1 VPKKPR
7 RADRGRVEEPA
18 VPRQWRPG
26 VPRRSR
32 KFGNATYTPA
42 YYRYRRKKMA
52 GWMLVGLGLLVAG
65 SHLVTHLGYFTV
77 MSPPLLQ
84 DAVMGY
90 PTAAVLAFIG
100 VVLLNV
106 RA

>member
-1 VPKKPR
+1 VPKAR
-7 RADRGRVEEPA
+7 RTDRDSVEEPA
-18 VPRQWRPG
+18 VPRQRRPG

-32 KFGNATYTPA
+32 RIGNATYTPA
-42 YYRYRRKKMA
+42 YYRHRRKKMA
-52 GWMLVGLGLLVAG
+52 GWVLVAIGLLVAG

-106 RA
+106 RG